1 MKLKD
6 LDTKQTWLLM
16 LTGTYC
22 VISVMMNYLCM
33 KPMSFGTGFIWMDGG
48 LLISWIVFLI
58 SNVIVEAYDKRTA
71 IIITG
76 IAAILTL
83 LISCLGWLEVQLP
96 TMEQYETQA
105 EHFAYIFSNGPRTI
119 ISSVVAFF
127 VGNVVNI
134 SVIARL
140 KNNHQSPI
148 TNHPS
153 PLTSNPSPLT
163 PHQSFWLRAVIS
175 TIIGQI
181 VDNSLFQVLAFAP
194 IGLSL
199 YEMHWRDIWTAV
211 GMSSAFETL
220 VEAFFVPLIT
230 LPLTRHILSLDSNK

>member
-96 TMEQYETQA
+96 TLTQYETQA

-119 ISSVVAFF
+119 ISSVIAFF

-134 SVIARL
+134 SVIAKLKGRTSSYRL
-140 KNNHQSPI
+140 EDG
-148 TNHPS
+148 
-153 PLTSNPSPLT
+153 TSCL
-163 PHQSFWLRAVIS
+163 QFRGERAFWLRAVIS

-230 LPLTRHILSLDSNK
+230 LPLTRHILSIKK

>member
-1 MKLKD
+1 MNKLRE

-58 SNVIVEAYDKRTA
+58 SNVIVEAYDKHTA

-76 IAAILTL
+76 IAAALTL
-83 LISCLGWLEVQLP
+83 LISCLGWVEVQLP
-96 TMEQYETQA
+96 TLLQYHDQA

-119 ISSVVAFF
+119 LSSIIAFF

-134 SVIARL
+134 TIIAWL
-140 KNNHQSPI
+140 K
-148 TNHPS
+148 TS
-153 PLTSNPSPLT
+153 PLQRGLGGVS
-163 PHQSFWLRAVIS
+163 SFWLRAVIS

-230 LPLTRHILSLDSNK
+230 LPLTRHIYSLDSDKNKSSI

>member
-1 MKLKD
+1 MNHLKE

-33 KPMSFGTGFIWMDGG
+33 KPLNFGTGFIWMDGG

-71 IIITG
+71 VIITG
-76 IAAILTL
+76 IAAVLTL

-96 TMEQYETQA
+96 TMVQYEDQA

-134 SVIARL
+134 TIIARL
-140 KNNHQSPI
+140 K
-148 TNHPS
+148 TS
-153 PLTSNPSPLT
+153 PLQRGIGGVSF
-163 PHQSFWLRAVIS
+163 FWLRAVIS

-199 YEMHWRDIWTAV
+199 YEMHWQDIWTAV
-211 GMSSAFETL
+211 GMSSAFETV
-220 VEAFFVPLIT
+220 VEALFVPLIT
-230 LPLTRHILSLDSNK
+230 LPLTRHILSLDNKQ

>member
-1 MKLKD
+1 
-6 LDTKQTWLLM
+6 M

-33 KPMSFGTGFIWMDGG
+33 KPLNFGTGFIWMDGG

-76 IAAILTL
+76 IAAVLTL

-96 TMEQYETQA
+96 TSPHYHSQA
-105 EHFAYIFSNGPRTI
+105 EHFSYIFSNGPRTI
-119 ISSVVAFF
+119 ISSVIAFF
-127 VGNVVNI
+127 VGNVVNV

-140 KNNHQSPI
+140 KTNHQSPI
-148 TNHPS
+148 TN
-153 PLTSNPSPLT
+153 
-163 PHQSFWLRAVIS
+163 HQSFWLRAVIS

-199 YEMHWRDIWTAV
+199 YEMHWQDIWTAV
-211 GMSSAFETL
+211 GMSSAFETV
-220 VEAFFVPLIT
+220 VEALFVPLIT
-230 LPLTRHILSLDSNK
+230 LPLTRHILSLDNKQ

>member
-1 MKLKD
+1 MNKLKE
-6 LDTKQTWLLM
+6 LDTKQTWLLL

-33 KPMSFGTGFIWMDGG
+33 KPMNFGTGFIWMDGG

-96 TMEQYETQA
+96 TLTQYHNQA

-134 SVIARL
+134 CVIARL
-140 KNNHQSPI
+140 KQPI
-148 TNHPS
+148 HRFTDS
-153 PLTSNPSPLT
+153 PL
-163 PHQSFWLRAVIS
+163 HHSFWLRAVIS

-230 LPLTRHILSLDSNK
+230 LPLTRHIRSINK

>member
-1 MKLKD
+1 MKVRD
-6 LDTKQTWLLM
+6 LDTKQTWLLL

-33 KPMSFGTGFIWMDGG
+33 KPMNFGTGFIWMDGG

-58 SNVIVEAYDKRTA
+58 SNVLVEAYDKRTA
-71 IIITG
+71 IVITG

-83 LISCLGWLEVQLP
+83 LVSCLGWLEVQLP
-96 TMEQYETQA
+96 TLSQYTDQA
-105 EHFAYIFSNGPRTI
+105 NHFAYIFSNGPRTI
-119 ISSVVAFF
+119 ISSAIAFF
-127 VGNVVNI
+127 IGNVVNI

-140 KNNHQSPI
+140 KQPI
-148 TNHPS
+148 HPS
-153 PLTSNPSPLT
+153 PIHRFTDSPIH
-163 PHQSFWLRAVIS
+163 PSFWLRAVIS

-194 IGLSL
+194 VGLSL
-199 YEMHWRDIWTAV
+199 FEMHWRDIWTAV
-211 GMSSAFETL
+211 GMSSAFETI

-230 LPLTRHILSLDSNK
+230 LPLTRHILSLDLEQNKK